1 MVYLL
6 CFLIEEQLSGE
17 SSSLIKYIHSSMP
30 TSVNLSNNF
39 LAQPS
44 DTAFLTIWFPL
55 MGSIAFF
62 NTFRNCPRV
71 CIISQSP
78 CQGIV
83 SCILAGFSQTQT
95 QAYPILC
102 SNLLE
107 HAPSESRSTPASHL
121 LLYILLM
128 FWCNFGKGSL
138 SFLMRPETSPAELSW
153 PTPSYRSF
161 GREGRW
167 ANVLGH
173 LSSHR
178 PKFSALS
185 SGRGSSHHF

>member
-1 MVYLL
+1 
-6 CFLIEEQLSGE
+6 
-17 SSSLIKYIHSSMP
+17 
-30 TSVNLSNNF
+30 
-39 LAQPS
+39 
-44 DTAFLTIWFPL
+44 

-95 QAYPILC
+95 QPYPILR

-107 HAPSESRSTPASHL
+107 HAPSESGSIPAPHL

-128 FWCNFGKGSL
+128 FWCNFGEGSL

-167 ANVLGH
+167 AKVLRGTYH
-173 LSSHR
+173 LTGQSSLHYLQEGGVLIIS
-178 PKFSALS
+178 KEEGSFLKTKS
-185 SGRGSSHHF
+185 SEESRSSKSEGAFN